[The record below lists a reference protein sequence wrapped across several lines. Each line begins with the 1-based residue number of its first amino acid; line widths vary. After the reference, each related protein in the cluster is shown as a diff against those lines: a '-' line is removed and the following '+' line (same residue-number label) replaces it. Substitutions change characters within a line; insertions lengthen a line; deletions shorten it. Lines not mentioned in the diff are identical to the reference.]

1 MFTIR
6 IVALCMASV
15 LLSSCSIYM
24 AAQQPEKKNFAV
36 LTEGTPQ
43 SLVRAE
49 LGLPAWSGKD
59 EGFDVDVFQFVQ
71 GYPKGCKVARAIGHG
86 VADVF
91 TFGLWE
97 IVGIPIEM
105 FVSGT
110 KIKATVTYNDQQRL
124 KTVQLHDHKGNELLL
139 KKQSKEVSPE
149 LESHRKPW
157 SDSH

>member
-15 LLSSCSIYM
+15 WLSACSIYM

-59 EGFDVDVFQFVQ
+59 EENEVDIFQFVQ

-86 VADVF
+86 LADIF

-97 IVGIPIEM
+97 IAGTPIEM
-105 FVSGT
+105 FVNGT
-110 KIKATVTYNDQQRL
+110 KIKATVTYDDQRRV
-124 KTVQLHDHKGNELLL
+124 KTVQLHDTKGNEMPL
-139 KKQSKEVSPE
+139 KRPSEEAK
-149 LESHRKPW
+149 LES
-157 SDSH
+157 DSKAAEP